1 MLLFHPI
8 DHSRHLVKL
17 FWANVGAVR
26 EAEVDQAVFALE
38 IRFGEFG
45 RRIGVAVGEMEWPA
59 YKRSA
64 DAFVGFCDP
73 FARHAGFFVAEVEGE
88 ACAGQEKEDAGLP

>member
-8 DHSRHLVKL
+8 NHSRHLVKL
-17 FWANVGAVR
+17 FWADIGAVG

-45 RRIGVAVGEMEWPA
+45 GRVGVAVGEMERSA

-64 DAFVGFCDP
+64 DAFVGFCDS
-73 FARHAGFFVAEVEGE
+73 FARHAGFFVAEVEGQ
-88 ACAGQEKEDAGLP
+88 ACAGEEEEDAGLP